1 MTVMAQDLARM
12 LDPVLLA
19 RDCGITCDPW
29 QADLLR
35 QMPRRA
41 LLCCSRQ
48 SGKSLITALAA
59 LWCAL
64 YEAPALIVIASPSMR
79 QSAEMLRTLTG
90 LYSKLADVPEKV
102 GESVLKLE
110 LANGSRILSVPGSEK
125 TIRGLSKVTLVIVDE
140 AARVP
145 DELMAALR
153 PMLAVIEHGGRLIM
167 LSTPFGKRGEF
178 YRAFTEGGDEWT
190 RISVPASACPRI
202 TQEFL
207 QEELKQLGAQR
218 YAEEYDLQFLE
229 NDEQVFGTGIIEAAF
244 TRDVRPL
251 WA

>member
-1 MTVMAQDLARM
+1 MTMARDFARM

-19 RDCGITCDPW
+19 EACGIVCDPW
-29 QADLLR
+29 QSTLLR
-35 QMPRRA
+35 AMPRRA

-48 SGKSLITALAA
+48 SGKSLITALMA
-59 LWCAL
+59 LWSAL

-90 LYSKLADVPEKV
+90 LYSKLSDAPPMV

-110 LANGSRILSVPGSEK
+110 LANGSRVLSVPGSEK
-125 TIRGLSKVTLVIVDE
+125 TIRGLSKVSLVIVDE

-145 DELMAALR
+145 DELMSALR
-153 PMLAVIEHGGRLIM
+153 PMLAVTEHGGRLIM

-178 YRAFTEGGDEWT
+178 YRAWTEGGDEWT
-190 RISVPASACPRI
+190 RVSVPASECPRI
-202 TQEFL
+202 SAEFL
-207 QEELKQLGAQR
+207 ASELSQLGAQR

-229 NDEQVFGTGIIEAAF
+229 NDEQVFPVTIIDAAF
-244 TRDVRPL
+244 TNEIKPL
-251 WA
+251 WQ

>member
-1 MTVMAQDLARM
+1 MTMARDIGRM
-12 LDPVLLA
+12 LDPCVLA
-19 RDCGITCDPW
+19 RDCGVEPDEW
-29 QADLLR
+29 QAALLR
-35 QMPRRA
+35 DMPRRA

-48 SGKSLITALAA
+48 SEKSLITALMA
-59 LWCAL
+59 LWSAL

-90 LYSKLADVPEKV
+90 LHSKLSGAPDPI

-125 TIRGLSKVTLVIVDE
+125 TIRGLSKVTLVIIDE

-153 PMLAVIEHGGRLIM
+153 PMLAVTEHGGRLIM

-178 YRAFTEGGDEWT
+178 FRAFTEGGDEWT
-190 RISVPASACPRI
+190 RVSVPASACPRI

-207 QEELKQLGAQR
+207 
-218 YAEEYDLQFLE
+218 
-229 NDEQVFGTGIIEAAF
+229 AA
-244 TRDVRPL
+244 
-251 WA
+251 